1 MSLRWQIA
9 LSLAAIAAVVGFGAG
24 VGSYLSTERELRHTI
39 DQSLATVANRFSNQ
53 STDSRD
59 RHDNDDTRDNVA
71 GCPDSADLAPA
82 TDVRLITSTG
92 IVSACITSSDGS
104 IAMEEPVS
112 AGYRTVDQGDK
123 RYRVLVATT
132 SGGAVQV
139 ARSLDED
146 DAVLARLRVR
156 LAALVAAGI
165 AVALVTGWALARSI
179 ARPIVRL
186 RDTAEVIADTGD
198 LDTPIPPAGRGE
210 VASLSRS
217 FGAMVAALATSRAQ
231 QRRLVD
237 DASHEMRTPLT
248 SLTTNLEHLDHFD
261 RIAPDERREVL
272 DAVQIDVAELTNL
285 LNELVELATD
295 RADDE
300 EPELLSLQA
309 VASDVAQRTARRS
322 GRAISVGTRREQTAT
337 AVSSRPGH
345 TSSSGRSRTS
355 STMRSSTPQ
364 LAPRSRSSS
373 TAVASRCETG
383 GRASRQRT
391 ATTSS
396 TASTAPPR
404 PEPPLAPG
412 SAWRSCDR
420 SSRATAGRSGP
431 GSAPTV
437 PVLSSAS
444 SCRPDSAPPEPG
456 TAFSR
461 GAYRTLREP

>member
-322 GRAISVGTRREQTAT
+322 GRAISVRNPSGADGDGGLISARPHLIERAISNLLDN
-337 AVSSRPGH
+337 AVKY
-345 TSSSGRSRTS
+345 
-355 STMRSSTPQ
+355 TPAGSEIEV
-364 LAPRSRSSS
+364 L
-373 TAVASRCETG
+373 VDG
-383 GRASRQRT
+383 GRLEVRDRGPGIAATDRDHVFDRFYRATSART
-391 ATTSS
+391 
-396 TASTAPPR
+396 
-404 PEPPLAPG
+404 APG
-412 SAWRSCDR
+412 SGLGLAIVRQIVEGHGGSVW
-420 SSRATAGRSGP
+420 AGERPDGP
-431 GSAPTV
+431 GAVVGFQLPTGFG
-437 PVLSSAS
+437 PA
-444 SCRPDSAPPEPG
+444 
-456 TAFSR
+456 
-461 GAYRTLREP
+461 